1 VRLSREI
8 TERLAAIAR
17 TNRLT
22 LNATIIGA
30 WAIVL
35 GEWTGTDDV
44 VFGTVVSGRPPDLIG
59 ADRMVGL
66 LVNTLPLRVK
76 LSPQVPAVS
85 MLREIQAAQ
94 VEMRNYEYSPLSQ
107 VRKWAGLS
115 GDIALFDSIVGFE
128 NYPVDRNAG
137 PDGSAVRI
145 TGIQAEEPTGY
156 PIVLSAVPG
165 DELFL
170 KLAYREDCF
179 DRGAIA
185 NILDRMTGLLTQ
197 LATAP
202 ELRLA
207 ALTLVNPGARDRV
220 SRTALRPAVGRFSLC
235 DRHGTVSAQAEA
247 YATRD
252 TAKASSER
260 STAAG
265 KEELEKE
272 RQLAAIWADVLG
284 VGNVKPDDDFFE
296 LGGDS
301 ILSMQI
307 CSRAAGI
314 GLKLTPGQILRERC
328 LRQVAAKAIRE
339 VPAPPVREKD
349 GEAFALTPI
358 QRFVFDLDLRHPG
371 AYCQSILL
379 EATHTLSV
387 PALRAALASLLDH
400 HGALSLRFRPR
411 DGRMMQSY
419 ETSRLRL
426 PFTEVEVALLCE
438 RSAVERIADL
448 ASDVVASIRLD
459 SGPLVRLVLFTD
471 QALGA
476 QWVLLVVH
484 HLAVDGLSWRILLED
499 LWASYEQA
507 ARGFEIHLPNP
518 TASFRR
524 WSDSLAEY
532 AGSPRLFEQSSFWLA
547 QFESAAAP
555 LRTDFA
561 RDRDDARRAN
571 TISFTMPEE
580 PTRSLLTL
588 VPGGI
593 RAALLAAFV
602 ESLASLTGGRTLLV
616 DIEAHGRDAL
626 FDGVDVSRTV
636 GWFTAMFPLLVSTE
650 GSADWAERVA
660 MIDNQ
665 LRSVPDGGI
674 GYGVLKYISE
684 CKPSSDD
691 QSKGKGTAC
700 ERNGIVEAIAATSA
714 MAPEVSFNYLGQ
726 FDAAL
731 KSAGAYA
738 VAAEWNGPGL
748 ESVKLT
754 HLIELNAMVA
764 DSVLT
769 VSILFDETSY
779 KASTIEDLGEQV
791 LAALGEVVAELQPT
805 RV

>member
-1 VRLSREI
+1 VVRHR
-8 TERLAAIAR
+8 
-17 TNRLT
+17 
-22 LNATIIGA
+22 
-30 WAIVL
+30 
-35 GEWTGTDDV
+35 
-44 VFGTVVSGRPPDLIG
+44 
-59 ADRMVGL
+59 
-66 LVNTLPLRVK
+66 
-76 LSPQVPAVS
+76 
-85 MLREIQAAQ
+85 
-94 VEMRNYEYSPLSQ
+94 
-107 VRKWAGLS
+107 
-115 GDIALFDSIVGFE
+115 
-128 NYPVDRNAG
+128 G
-137 PDGSAVRI
+137 PDGPAVRI
-145 TGIQAEEPTGY
+145 TGIRAEEPTGY

-185 NILDRMTGLLTQ
+185 NILDRMSGLLTQ

-207 ALTLVNPGARDRV
+207 AFTLVNPGARGRA
-220 SRTALRPAVGRFSLC
+220 SRTALRPASGIGFSLC
-235 DRHGTVSAQAEA
+235 DRHGTVSAQAKA

-260 STAAG
+260 PNVAE

-284 VGNVKPDDDFFE
+284 VRNVKPGDDFFE

-314 GLKLTPGQILRERC
+314 GLKLTPGQILRERY

-339 VPAPPVREKD
+339 TPVPRVPEKD

-387 PALRAALASLLDH
+387 PALRAALASLFDH
-400 HGALSLRFRPR
+400 HDALSLRFRPR

-419 ETSRLRL
+419 ERSRLRL
-426 PFTEVEVALLCE
+426 PFTEVELGPVCE
-438 RSAVERIADL
+438 RPAVERIADL
-448 ASDVVASIRLD
+448 ASHVVGSIRLD
-459 SGPLVRLVLFTD
+459 SGPIVRLVLFTD
-471 QALGA
+471 QARAA

-484 HLAVDGLSWRILLED
+484 HLAVDGVSWRILLED
-499 LWASYEQA
+499 LWLSYEQA
-507 ARGFEIHLPNP
+507 ARGFEIRLPNP

-532 AGSPRLFEQSSFWLA
+532 AGSSRLFEQSSFWLA

-561 RDRDDARRAN
+561 PDQDKARRAR

-580 PTRSLLTL
+580 ATRSLLTL

-602 ESLASLTGGRTLLV
+602 ESLASWTGRRTLLV
-616 DIEAHGRDAL
+616 DIEAHGREAL
-626 FDGVDVSRTV
+626 FDRVDVSRTV
-636 GWFTAMFPLLVSTE
+636 GWFTAMFPLLLTTE
-650 GSADWAERVA
+650 GAADWAERVA
-660 MIDNQ
+660 RIDQQ

-674 GYGVLKYISE
+674 GYGVLRYLTE
-684 CKPSSDD
+684 SSLAQQDA
-691 QSKGKGTAC
+691 GG
-700 ERNGIVEAIAATSA
+700 NGDGLADNRSGVVWTLAAKTSIG
-714 MAPEVSFNYLGQ
+714 PEVSFNYLGQ

-731 KSAGAYA
+731 KSAAPYA

-748 ESVKLT
+748 DSVKLT
-754 HLIELNAMVA
+754 HLLELNAMVA

-779 KASTIEDLGEQV
+779 KASTIESFGQQV
-791 LAALGEVVAELQPT
+791 LAALGEIVAELHPT
-805 RV
+805 